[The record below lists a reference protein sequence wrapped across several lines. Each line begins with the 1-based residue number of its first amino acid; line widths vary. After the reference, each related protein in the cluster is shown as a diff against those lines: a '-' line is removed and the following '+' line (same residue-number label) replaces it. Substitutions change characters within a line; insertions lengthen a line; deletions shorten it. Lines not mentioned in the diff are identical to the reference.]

1 MHPRLSASKRTWPSI
16 GRTNAATEAEPQATG
31 SNARRNPTPERTHGR
46 DLMETGFN
54 GLLEA
59 LTITKEIS
67 AVFPPLQAAVGG
79 LLAALEKYKA
89 SIVG

>member
-16 GRTNAATEAEPQATG
+16 GCTYTATEAEPQATG
-31 SNARRNPTPERTHGR
+31 SNARRDPTPERTHGR

>member
-1 MHPRLSASKRTWPSI
+1 
-16 GRTNAATEAEPQATG
+16 
-31 SNARRNPTPERTHGR
+31 
-46 DLMETGFN
+46 METGFN

-89 SIVG
+89 SIVGWAKGAMRAPSFASTDN